1 MTIPA
6 NTLGNA
12 GNAAHLPHHPAP
24 AQIPAGPAAAAA
36 PVPIPVIGPLDH
48 LSRLPR
54 ELVENIASH
63 FEIGGKDV
71 VRMAATGKALRSSV
85 RDILESHAT
94 VGALVARA
102 GSAPPPA
109 EEPAAC
115 FDAIMAGARTLPA
128 TQRFRVMAALLARP
142 DNRRARYQS
151 VLDEATRFGAT
162 LPIETEAGTALMD
175 DLVAN
180 TLRLGL
186 AENDM
191 HDLSDL
197 LTLVLRQTPAM
208 RAESV
213 AVLVELYNTI
223 DEPADKHALLVA
235 LAEVAVT
242 TPAAAQPELVGL
254 LAAKAVWLRDDEF
267 MADVFTRL
275 LGASN
280 QLPEPHAAAALE
292 EMSSELLDAASRT
305 AMDRDET
312 EFPLY
317 LEGLV
322 RTSEALPLP
331 MRLAVLNALI
341 KPLRKVTYDWDMR
354 DRVIDAILPALDT
367 LPPEPQE
374 SIRAE
379 LEWMYT

>member
-6 NTLGNA
+6 NTQ
-12 GNAAHLPHHPAP
+12 GNAARLPDHPAP
-24 AQIPAGPAAAAA
+24 AQMVAGPAPAIPPA
-36 PVPIPVIGPLDH
+36 PPPRTPVIGPLDH

-63 FEIGGKDV
+63 FEIGGKEV
-71 VRMAATGKALRSSV
+71 VRMAATGQALRSSV

-102 GSAPPPA
+102 GSTPPPA

-115 FDAIMAGARTLPA
+115 FDAIMAGARALPSA
-128 TQRFRVMAALLARP
+128 QRFRVMEALLARP
-142 DNRRARYQS
+142 DNRRTRYQS

-162 LPIETEAGTALMD
+162 LPIATEAGTALMD

-191 HDLSDL
+191 HDVSDL

-213 AVLVELYNTI
+213 AVLVEVYNTI
-223 DEPADKHALLVA
+223 DEPADKHALLMA

-275 LGASN
+275 LGAST
-280 QLPEPHAAAALE
+280 QLPAPHAAAALE
-292 EMSSELLDAASRT
+292 EMSNELLDAASRT

-331 MRLAVLNALI
+331 MRLELLEALI

-367 LPPEPQE
+367 LPPEPRE